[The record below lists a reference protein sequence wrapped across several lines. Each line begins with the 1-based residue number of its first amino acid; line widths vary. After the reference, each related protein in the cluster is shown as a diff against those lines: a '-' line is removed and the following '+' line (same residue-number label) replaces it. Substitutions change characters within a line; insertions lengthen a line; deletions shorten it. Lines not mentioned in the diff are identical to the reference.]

1 MNSPANAENMAF
13 PQNEAIDVEILSPEF
28 SSSGIVTTVRET
40 TANMLSSALDNIVS
54 TSPQKLERIETI
66 TFKARYRFEVI
77 PEEMEMAITLKK

>member
-1 MNSPANAENMAF
+1 MNSLANTGNMTF
-13 PQNEAIDVEILSPEF
+13 QKNESIDVEILSPEF